1 MPEAPWPTLL
11 DSATDVT
18 DLLHARDEALTRF
31 HCPACSGMLVPEMED
46 REDPF
51 AVVRCIDCDTGY
63 PFRKGI
69 LDLIHPAAPAAPRV
83 RIYPYSGRTL
93 DFFSFYEELLL
104 LGAYRDTDLEEEV
117 YALLGWLDP
126 DPGSPILMLGCGRGE
141 MAQVLAGA
149 VPDSTLVACDDD
161 LEELAAARVR
171 LARRGVDNA
180 VLVRCD
186 LNQPPVRPAGF
197 SCILHFGLLHAL
209 PDVETHLG
217 RLARALPPGGRLSGV
232 TLARSN
238 LPRIAQAQKAMSAS
252 AGIRWVAIESL
263 GRALMTRGWHKLTH
277 EQPSNWMARFQ
288 AIRGAV

>member
-1 MPEAPWPTLL
+1 
-11 DSATDVT
+11 
-18 DLLHARDEALTRF
+18 
-31 HCPACSGMLVPEMED
+31 MLVPELED
-46 REDPF
+46 RTDPF
-51 AVVRCIDCDTGY
+51 ASVHCIDCETRY

-69 LDLIHPAAPAAPRV
+69 LDLVHPAAPPSPRV
-83 RIYPYSGRTL
+83 RVYPYDAEQL
-93 DFFSFYEELLL
+93 DFFHFYEELLL

-126 DPGSPILMLGCGRGE
+126 DPGSPILVLGCGRGE
-141 MAQVLAGA
+141 MTQVLAGV
-149 VPDSTLVACDDD
+149 VPDSTVVACDDD

-171 LARRGVDNA
+171 LARRGVGTA

-186 LNQPPVRPAGF
+186 LDRPPVRPAGF
-197 SCILHFGLLHAL
+197 SCILHFGLLHTL
-209 PDVETHLG
+209 PDVEGHLE

-238 LPRIAQAQKAMSAS
+238 LPHIARSQKAMSTS

-263 GRALMTRGWHKLTH
+263 GRALMRRGWHKLTH

-288 AIRGAV
+288 AIRGAVE